1 MNSGFGTAKTVVVP
15 AELDLNSLV
24 DFVNRIIYVI
34 FAGIIVEI
42 QNRTFLNGLIQLP
55 HTRNRNG
62 FGYG

>member
-1 MNSGFGTAKTVVVP
+1 MVHI
-15 AELDLNSLV
+15 
-24 DFVNRIIYVI
+24 VNRIIYFN

-62 FGYG
+62 FGYC